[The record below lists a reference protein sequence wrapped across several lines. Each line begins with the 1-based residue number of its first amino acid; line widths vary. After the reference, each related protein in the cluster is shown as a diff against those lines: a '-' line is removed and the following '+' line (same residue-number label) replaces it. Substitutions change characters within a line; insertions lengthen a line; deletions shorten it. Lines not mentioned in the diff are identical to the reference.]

1 MKKILRHYFRPAV
14 AALVLSAASA
24 TAADPPKLRVPEQL
38 KPTLL
43 NAFAKSAER
52 VDPNV
57 EWLKVPAAWKV
68 TRGEGEA
75 GGGPAGAGDA
85 RGRRAAA
92 VTDRRHRPVP
102 PAGPLHPNR
111 RTEP

>member
-1 MKKILRHYFRPAV
+1 LKKKLTHWFRQAV
-14 AALVLSAASA
+14 AILARPWVCLVLAAPTA
-24 TAADPPKLRVPEQL
+24 AAADPPKLRVPEQL

-68 TRGEGEA
+68 TRGEGVIFHV
-75 GGGPAGAGDA
+75 GDT
-85 RGRRAAA
+85 GI
-92 VTDRRHRPVP
+92 DLSLIHI
-102 PAGPLHPNR
+102 
-111 RTEP
+111 